1 MNSSSY
7 IWDKVFKSGPS
18 KICGRQTFKNFTWST
33 LEYLNSYNTILLK
46 PKNILPIALDKFK
59 PPFMRP
65 SPVILPPA
73 LSIRVFSGSSSGL
86 WSTDISIG
94 NPFRHKTQ
102 RESPAFATYNLF
114 LYMRATIAVVPL
126 SFPTSRK
133 KIQQF
138 EISYSRYYFLIL
150 NTFQQ
155 KFSLTKRK
163 IKNFLKLWLQSP
175 S

>member
-1 MNSSSY
+1 
-7 IWDKVFKSGPS
+7 
-18 KICGRQTFKNFTWST
+18 
-33 LEYLNSYNTILLK
+33 
-46 PKNILPIALDKFK
+46 
-59 PPFMRP
+59 MRP

-126 SFPTSRK
+126 SLPTSRK
-133 KIQQF
+133 ETEQI
-138 EISYSRYYFLIL
+138 
-150 NTFQQ
+150 
-155 KFSLTKRK
+155 
-163 IKNFLKLWLQSP
+163 
-175 S
+175 